1 MNGQTERLNQELEAT
16 LRCITASNPASWSC
30 VLPWAEYAHNALTS
44 SATGLSPFEASIGYQ
59 PPLFPELETDL
70 DVPSVQHHLQRCQQ
84 AWRMTRWALCR
95 SVACQR
101 RYAARCRR
109 AAPTYTRGQKVWLS
123 AQDGVT
129 QAIATLHRAL
139 RGGAGHQSVGNQ
151 VEVAP
156 VTTDPPDLSFFPRS
170 SRWASVT
177 CALRPFPHLPPDS
190 STVIPLSRSGVSWTC
205 AGGGGTGSTWWIG
218 RGTAL
223 RSIPG
228 CHGP

>member
-70 DVPSVQHHLQRCQQ
+70 DVPSVQHHLQRCQR

-123 AQDGVT
+123 AKDIPLRTESRKLSPRFIGPFEVEQVISPS
-129 QAIATLHRAL
+129 AIKLKLPPSL
-139 RGGAGHQSVGNQ
+139 RIH
-151 VEVAP
+151 P
-156 VTTDPPDLSFFPRS
+156 TFHFFP
-170 SRWASVT
+170 
-177 CALRPFPHLPPDS
+177 
-190 STVIPLSRSGVSWTC
+190 GQ
-205 AGGGGTGSTWWIG
+205 AGG
-218 RGTAL
+218 RQ
-223 RSIPG
+223 
-228 CHGP
+228 